1 MDVYD
6 SSSISTSSRLTPL
19 EEAELQ
25 NSSLSTGSP
34 QTFLDSNGIK
44 RQDLKPGGETGAG
57 KAKSNGSGGGFK
69 PSQPPS
75 LPSSLSS
82 SPQQRRIL
90 IAVSDKSSKR
100 STHASH
106 GSDGGTQ
113 IQASAIMDDTE
124 FEMAEEGPSKRR
136 IESPLLATAKPMPPG
151 LTSDSNSV
159 TNTPKGLKVSEP
171 RLEIKQEDQLTVL
184 TGITGAAGTV
194 ISSGASILSASP
206 TLTSNSTHQRRT
218 SSITSHSGIQ
228 QQQHQQQHQQQYT
241 QQYQH
246 TTSSLT
252 LEATAPPLISN
263 ALDPEHFLMVFREL
277 NKCTEQIE
285 LLNDQILESMTLY
298 QPPTSSELSAFYGT
312 TSPTLTRERGEG
324 DGGEKGG
331 AGLPTPSP
339 EEHRRR
345 MKGKEKKAIDSE
357 EDRFCIA
364 QSFTELI
371 MDAWPRIYKIPPEP
385 RTAQMTKH
393 RIKTAMKLKDA
404 IVTFWSMQSHFN
416 ERAQLILDV
425 YQDPTELEHGNR
437 IRMLKSRHLN
447 NLLSQEPL
455 NPHDIRPLVQRYQ
468 QHQDKIAGLSEKL
481 QNVWLGILMLLGD
494 PDQTQSSRLSRRLG
508 IGSSMHHLHGGGAT
522 ASSSSSS
529 YYLDEHSPPR
539 QGTMKM
545 FRLSGRKLLGL
556 KVALLLA
563 VGTGMIAMALVL
575 NTR

>member
-44 RQDLKPGGETGAG
+44 RQDLKPGGETGVG

-136 IESPLLATAKPMPPG
+136 IENPLLAITKPMTPG

-159 TNTPKGLKVSEP
+159 TNTPKELKVSEP
-171 RLEIKQEDQLTVL
+171 RPEIKQEDQLTVL

-194 ISSGASILSASP
+194 ISSGASTLSASP

-228 QQQHQQQHQQQYT
+228 QQQHQQQYT

-252 LEATAPPLISN
+252 LEATAPPPLISN

-298 QPPTSSELSAFYGT
+298 QPPSSSELSAFYGT
-312 TSPTLTRERGEG
+312 TSPTLTRERGDG

-331 AGLPTPSP
+331 ADLPTPSP

-404 IVTFWSMQSHFN
+404 IVTFWSMQSQFN
-416 ERAQLILDV
+416 ERPDRVGAWEQDQDAQESASQQPAIARAP
-425 YQDPTELEHGNR
+425 QPT
-437 IRMLKSRHLN
+437 
-447 NLLSQEPL
+447 
-455 NPHDIRPLVQRYQ
+455 
-468 QHQDKIAGLSEKL
+468 
-481 QNVWLGILMLLGD
+481 
-494 PDQTQSSRLSRRLG
+494 
-508 IGSSMHHLHGGGAT
+508 
-522 ASSSSSS
+522 
-529 YYLDEHSPPR
+529 
-539 QGTMKM
+539 
-545 FRLSGRKLLGL
+545 
-556 KVALLLA
+556 
-563 VGTGMIAMALVL
+563 
-575 NTR
+575 